1 MVFEGTKLLRPRDGC
16 LTSADCMLLR
26 LCLEGARF
34 DYAEAYLD
42 SQTIIEIDPK
52 VSYLEPTHYL
62 AFFNN
67 GGIIYAT
74 KEKLRQGP

>member
-16 LTSADCMLLR
+16 LTSEDGMLLR
-26 LCLEGARF
+26 LCLEGAQF

-52 VSYLEPTHYL
+52 VT
-62 AFFNN
+62 F
-67 GGIIYAT
+67 
-74 KEKLRQGP
+74 